1 MNKWLR
7 EIREK
12 LVKAKDIVN
21 HDAFSQVSSCENCMS
36 MTHTFDGKCGKCGA
50 CKKKKKK
57 EI

>member
-1 MNKWLR
+1 MNKWIR
-7 EIREK
+7 EIREV
-12 LVKAKDIVN
+12 LVKAKAVVN
-21 HDAFSQVSSCENCMS
+21 HDAFSHVDICKHCMS